1 MENPMKLLPERSEV
15 AHHQRRETGPIT
27 LPRRYLRI
35 HRTAGRRW
43 EIQSLLALVAL
54 TVVALAGC
62 RRAKEDAIRE
72 YGLELAAKYLAD
84 MPESASAAVRER
96 AAAAC
101 SKLENGIVDEGP
113 VLVLAELSAFD
124 DGRAFLQIVCIDEDE
139 DLRGLRVVEEFVD
152 SNGTRTILKEDYP
165 VYVAWA
171 LTQIK
176 EICAFLVTQIK
187 EICAFLVDVRTEGQR
202 KDEQSWKDYAIE
214 TLDDL
219 VRKTVDDRETDYLSL
234 RDLPEKVGLELIP
247 PICLSVPE
255 PNRVKVLV
263 SAYDR
268 AGNASEPVEL
278 EVSPRLRRVFGTV
291 RQSR

>member
-1 MENPMKLLPERSEV
+1 MKLLPERSEV
-15 AHHQRRETGPIT
+15 AHHQWRETGPIT
-27 LPRRYLRI
+27 LPRRHLGI
-35 HRTAGRRW
+35 DRTAGRRW
-43 EIQSLLALVAL
+43 KIHSLLALVAL
-54 TVVALAGC
+54 TVIALAGC
-62 RRAKEDAIRE
+62 RRTKEDAVRE
-72 YGLELAAKYLAD
+72 YNLKLAAKYLAD
-84 MPESASAAVRER
+84 MPQSASAAVRER

-101 SKLENGIVDEGP
+101 SKLENGIVDEEP
-113 VLVLAELSAFD
+113 ALILAELSAFD
-124 DGRAFLQIVCIDEDE
+124 DGRAFLQIVCVDEDE
-139 DLRGLRVVEEFVD
+139 DLRGLHVVEEYVD
-152 SNGTRTILKEDYP
+152 SNGARTIVEEDYP

-171 LTQIK
+171 L
-176 EICAFLVTQIK
+176 TQIK